1 VLQYFESELSKKEFS
16 QMADEVVYKKVTR
29 KADKGLEGK
38 VVAKHG
44 KQTNQKLKPYV
55 VLEYLLKYSD
65 ENNTKSAYD
74 IIGYLEGCGIS
85 AERRS
90 IYRDIEDINRIML
103 MLQEDIDLDEVDMMF
118 EEAEESGDEEEVN
131 DLKTILY
138 DKNKKG
144 FYVRQRKFDVSDM
157 RLLAECVYAAKF
169 IAEGQAKRL
178 VDVVCDFVSEEQ
190 AQRIRHNAFLTDRV
204 KTDNRSV
211 MNNIATINDAM
222 SRHLDGEAHMPE
234 KITFKYLKHTISDM
248 SKQVER
254 RRGAR
259 YTVSPF
265 QLLINDGNYYLLA
278 FDDYA
283 QDMRTYRVDRMK
295 DIRFT
300 GEPRDGD
307 DVFKKI
313 DLRTYTKRVFSMY
326 GGEKRLVELHFVH
339 PLLDAVVDRFGTKD
353 VQYAKV
359 DDTYF
364 GVTAKV
370 EISDQFF
377 GWLLGFGNKA
387 KIVYPDDLMEQF
399 RGYLDSIREM
409 Y

>member
-1 VLQYFESELSKKEFS
+1 MKVLFATRTIEVTKKFSK
-16 QMADEVVYKKVTR
+16 

-55 VLEYLLKYSD
+55 VLEYLMKYSD

-118 EEAEESGDEEEVN
+118 EEAAESGDEEEVN
-131 DLKTILY
+131 DLKTVLY

-144 FYVRQRKFDVSDM
+144 FYVRQRKFEVADM

-178 VDVVCDFVSEEQ
+178 VDVICEFVSEEQ
-190 AQRIRHNAFLTDRV
+190 ASKIKHNAFLTDRV

-222 SRHLDGEAHMPE
+222 SRHLDGRPHTPE
-234 KITFKYLKHTISDM
+234 KISFKYLKHTISDM

-300 GEPRDGD
+300 EEPRDGD

-313 DLRTYTKRVFSMY
+313 DLKTYTKRVFSMY
-326 GGEKRLVELHFVH
+326 GGEQRLVELHFVH
-339 PLLDAVVDRFGTKD
+339 PLLDAVIDRFGTKD

-364 GVTAKV
+364 GVTTKV
-370 EISDQFF
+370 EISEQFF

-387 KIVYPDDLMEQF
+387 KIVYPDSLMEQF
-399 RGYLDSIREM
+399 RGYLDSTREM

>member
-1 VLQYFESELSKKEFS
+1 MYF
-16 QMADEVVYKKVTR
+16 MADEVVYKKMTR

-44 KQTNQKLKPYV
+44 KQKEQRLKTYV
-55 VLEYLLKYSD
+55 VLQYLLKYSD
-65 ENNTKSAYD
+65 ENNPKSAYD

-90 IYRDIEDINRIML
+90 IYKDIEDINRIML
-103 MLQEDIDLDEVDMMF
+103 MLQEDIDLDEVDRMIA
-118 EEAEESGDEEEVN
+118 EAEESGDEEEIN
-131 DLKTILY
+131 DLKTVLY

-144 FYVRQRKFDVSDM
+144 FYVRQRKFEVADI

-178 VDVVCDFVSEEQ
+178 VDVVCEFVSEEQ
-190 AQRIRHNAFLTDRV
+190 AQRIRHNAFLADRV
-204 KTDNRSV
+204 KTDNRGV
-211 MNNIATINDAM
+211 LNNIAAINEAM
-222 SRHLDGEAHMPE
+222 SRHLDGEPHTPE
-234 KITFKYLKHTISDM
+234 KITFQYLKYMVGDM

-254 RRGAR
+254 RKGAR
-259 YTVSPF
+259 YTISPF

-278 FDDYA
+278 FDDYSKE
-283 QDMRTYRVDRMK
+283 MRTYRVDRMK

-300 GEPRDGD
+300 GEPRDGEEE
-307 DVFKKI
+307 FKQI
-313 DLRTYTKRVFSMY
+313 DLKTYTKRVFSMY
-326 GGEKRLVELHFVH
+326 GGEQKLVEIRFIN

-353 VQYAKV
+353 VQYVKV
-359 DDTYF
+359 DDKHF
-364 GVTAKV
+364 SVTAKV

-377 GWLLGFGNKA
+377 GWVLGFGKKA
-387 KIVYPDDLMEQF
+387 KLLYPDAVIDQF
-399 RGYLDSIREM
+399 TAYMDKIREM

>member
-1 VLQYFESELSKKEFS
+1 MS
-16 QMADEVVYKKVTR
+16 DTPVYKKMTR
-29 KADKGLEGK
+29 KADKHLEGK
-38 VVAKHG
+38 VIAKHG
-44 KQTNQKLKPYV
+44 KQNNQKLKPSL
-55 VLEYLLKYSD
+55 VLQYLLKYSD
-65 ENNTKSAYD
+65 ENNAKSAFD
-74 IIGYLEGCGIS
+74 IIGYLEECGLC

-90 IYRDIEDINRIML
+90 IYRDIEDINRIFL
-103 MLQEDIDLDEVDMMF
+103 MLEEETDLDDVDMMF
-118 EEAEESGDEEEVN
+118 AEAEESGDEEAVN
-131 DLKTILY
+131 DLKLILY

-144 FYVRQRKFDVSDM
+144 FYVRQRKYDLNDI
-157 RLLAECVYAAKF
+157 RLLAECVYSAKF

-178 VDVVCDFVSEEQ
+178 VDVVCEFVSEPQ

-204 KTDNRSV
+204 KTDNRGV
-211 MNNIATINDAM
+211 LNNIAAINEAM
-222 SRHLDGEAHMPE
+222 SANIDGQPHTPE
-234 KITFKYLKHTISDM
+234 KITFKYLTYSIGDM
-248 SKQVER
+248 RQQVER
-254 RRGAR
+254 RKGAS

-278 FDDYA
+278 FDEQR

-300 GEPRDGD
+300 GEARDGTEA
-307 DVFKKI
+307 FEAI
-313 DLRTYTKRVFSMY
+313 DLKTYTKRVFSMY
-326 GGEKRLVELHFVH
+326 GGEQKLVEIRFIN

-359 DDTYF
+359 DDKHF

-377 GWLLGFGNKA
+377 GWLLGFGKKA
-387 KIVYPDDLMEQF
+387 KLLYPDDVIDQF
-399 RGYLDSIREM
+399 RAYIDKIREM

>member
-1 VLQYFESELSKKEFS
+1 
-16 QMADEVVYKKVTR
+16 MADEIVYKKMTR
-29 KADKGLEGK
+29 KADAHLEGK

-44 KQTNQKLKPYV
+44 KQKDQRLKTYV
-55 VLEYLLKYSD
+55 VLQYLLKYSD

-74 IIGYLEGCGIS
+74 IIGYLESCGIS

-90 IYRDIEDINRIML
+90 IYKDIEDINRIML
-103 MLQEDIDLDEVDMMF
+103 MLQEDIDLDTVDKMIA
-118 EEAEESGDEEEVN
+118 EAAESGDEEEIN

-144 FYVRQRKFDVSDM
+144 FYVRQRKFEVEDL

-178 VDVVCDFVSEEQ
+178 VNVVCDFVSEDQ
-190 AQRIRHNAFLTDRV
+190 ADRIRHNAFLTDRV
-204 KTDNRSV
+204 KTNNKGV
-211 MNNIATINDAM
+211 LNNIAAINEAM
-222 SRHLDGEAHMPE
+222 SRHIDGQPHTPE
-234 KITFKYLKHTISDM
+234 KITFQYLKYSISDM
-248 SKQVER
+248 GKQVER
-254 RRGAR
+254 RKGSR

-278 FDDYA
+278 YDDRYH
-283 QDMRTYRVDRMK
+283 DMRTYRVDRMK
-295 DIRFT
+295 DIRFA
-300 GEPRDGD
+300 GEPRDGED
-307 DVFKKI
+307 EFKQI

-326 GGEKRLVELHFVH
+326 GGNERLVQIRFIN

-353 VQYAKV
+353 VQYSKH
-359 DDTYF
+359 DETHF
-364 GVTAKV
+364 TVTAHV

-377 GWLLGFGNKA
+377 GWILGFGKKA
-387 KIVYPDDLMEQF
+387 KLLYPDDVIDQF
-399 RGYLDSIREM
+399 RAYMDKIRAM

>member
-1 VLQYFESELSKKEFS
+1 MSDKP
-16 QMADEVVYKKVTR
+16 VYKKMTR
-29 KADKGLEGK
+29 KADKHLEGK
-38 VVAKHG
+38 VIAKHG
-44 KQTNQKLKPYV
+44 KQNNQKLKPYL
-55 VLEYLLKYSD
+55 VLQYLLKYSD
-65 ENNTKSAYD
+65 ENNAKSAFD
-74 IIGYLEGCGIS
+74 IIGYLEECGLC

-90 IYRDIEDINRIML
+90 IYRDIEDINRISL
-103 MLQEDIDLDEVDMMF
+103 MLEEETDLDDVDMMF
-118 EEAEESGDEEEVN
+118 AEAEESGDEEAVN
-131 DLKTILY
+131 DLKLILY

-144 FYVRQRKFDVSDM
+144 FYVRQRKYDLNDI
-157 RLLAECVYAAKF
+157 RLLAECVYSAKF

-178 VDVVCDFVSEEQ
+178 VDVVCEFVSEPQ

-204 KTDNRSV
+204 KTDNRGV
-211 MNNIATINDAM
+211 LNNIAAINEAM
-222 SRHLDGEAHMPE
+222 STNIDGQPHTPE
-234 KITFKYLKHTISDM
+234 KITFKYLTYSIGDM
-248 SKQVER
+248 RQQVER
-254 RRGAR
+254 RKGAS

-278 FDDYA
+278 FDEQR

-300 GEPRDGD
+300 GEPRDGAEA
-307 DVFKKI
+307 FEAI
-313 DLRTYTKRVFSMY
+313 DLKTYTKRVFSMY
-326 GGEKRLVELHFVH
+326 GGEQKLVEIRFIN

-359 DDTYF
+359 DDKHF

-377 GWLLGFGNKA
+377 GWLLGFGKKA
-387 KIVYPDDLMEQF
+387 KLLYPDDVIDQF
-399 RGYLDSIREM
+399 RAYMDKIREM